1 MIANI
6 ILGINI
12 DTQMWIN
19 NLKLSK
25 SDNIFIL
32 DYEYYG
38 ELNYR
43 NGITYI
49 SPLDA
54 KEYFKKFDTLFYYK
68 SIYIYPGMNGRS
80 SPKHR

>member
-12 DTQMWIN
+12 DTQLWVSD
-19 NLKLSK
+19 LKLRK

-38 ELNYR
+38 EPNYQ
-43 NGITYI
+43 NGVTHI

-54 KEYFKKFDTLFYYK
+54 KECFKKFDTLFYYK
-68 SIYIYPGMNGRS
+68 SIYVYPGMNGRS
-80 SPKHR
+80 SPKHC